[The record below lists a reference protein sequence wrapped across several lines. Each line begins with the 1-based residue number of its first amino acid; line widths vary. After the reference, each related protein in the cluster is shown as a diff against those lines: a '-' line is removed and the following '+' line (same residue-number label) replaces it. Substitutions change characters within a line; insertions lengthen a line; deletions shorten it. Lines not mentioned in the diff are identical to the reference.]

1 MSDYHIPVLRD
12 EALTFLSIRSK
23 GKYIDATLG
32 GGGHTREMLERGAF
46 VLGIDADSDAI
57 QNAEQEFED
66 HLTNHQLTV
75 VRGNFRDIK
84 KIAHLHDFIDP
95 EGILFDLGV
104 SSHQLD
110 AKERGFSFRN
120 EALLDMRMD
129 LSLSVTAADL
139 LNGLGK
145 KELYRLFLEY
155 GEEKDAYKIANSVVR
170 AREEKP
176 IQTTTELAELIRKT
190 VRRYDGIHPATLAF
204 QALRIAVND
213 ELVSLQMV
221 LPDAFDLLREK
232 GRLVVISFHSLED
245 RIVKKFLSLKEKEG
259 AGKIITKKIVVPSE
273 EEIKRNNRSRSAK
286 MRVIEKI

>member
-66 HLTNHQLTV
+66 YLTNHQLTV

-155 GEEKDAYKIANSVVR
+155 GEERDAYQIANAIVR
-170 AREEKP
+170 EREEKP
-176 IQTTTELAELIRKT
+176 IQSTTELAELIRKT

-245 RIVKKFLSLKEKEG
+245 RIVKEFLSLKEKEG

-286 MRVIEKI
+286 MRVIEKT